1 MQAGDDRSGPAVDG
15 AGQAAAFEPALGM
28 ERDPG
33 AAWVLSIA
41 GLDRRLEGAKLFG
54 IHKAGSQSSLRRR
67 MLPSRGR
74 PVTPRRPTEF
84 PAERKLHAGGGLTS
98 EARRAGTKGV
108 S

>member
-67 MLPSRGR
+67 MLPSKDRKSKRLR
-74 PVTPRRPTEF
+74 PQSLMRISF
-84 PAERKLHAGGGLTS
+84 AGFCLKIKKLKITRHT
-98 EARRAGTKGV
+98 RHH
-108 S
+108 